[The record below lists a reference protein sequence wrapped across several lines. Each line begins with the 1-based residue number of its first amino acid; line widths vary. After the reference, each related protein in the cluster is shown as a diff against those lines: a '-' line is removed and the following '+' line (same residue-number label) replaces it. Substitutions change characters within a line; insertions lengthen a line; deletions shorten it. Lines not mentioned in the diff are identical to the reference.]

1 MFQQC
6 GILFYFCFTSAFTS
20 LMFIF
25 LPSCSPVHIAKQN
38 TYSYEQTTNEALA
51 CLTSCLYSQSS
62 RWLNVSKDILTN
74 SLSTNNLKI
83 ILEVFVKGE
92 LEFHAISGSRYFPT
106 FDS

>member
-1 MFQQC
+1 MYLCKGYRVRLFLD
-6 GILFYFCFTSAFTS
+6 IENVPTMWYFFYFCFTSALTS

-38 TYSYEQTTNEALA
+38 TYSYEQTTNVALA

-74 SLSTNNLKI
+74 SLSRNITI
-83 ILEVFVKGE
+83 
-92 LEFHAISGSRYFPT
+92 
-106 FDS
+106 

>member
-1 MFQQC
+1 MF
-6 GILFYFCFTSAFTS
+6 T
-20 LMFIF
+20 F
-25 LPSCSPVHIAKQN
+25 LPSCSHVHIARQN
-38 TYSYEQTTNEALA
+38 TYSYEQTTNEVLT

-83 ILEVFVKGE
+83 ILEVLVKGE

>member
-1 MFQQC
+1 MYLCKGYRVRLFLRLFRNILEMFRQC
-6 GILFYFCFTSAFTS
+6 GILFYFCFTSALTS

-25 LPSCSPVHIAKQN
+25 LPSCSPVHTAKQN

-74 SLSTNNLKI
+74 SLSTNI
-83 ILEVFVKGE
+83 
-92 LEFHAISGSRYFPT
+92 T
-106 FDS
+106 T

>member
-1 MFQQC
+1 MYLC
-6 GILFYFCFTSAFTS
+6 KGYRVRLFLDIGNVPTMWYFVLFFCFTSALTS

-74 SLSTNNLKI
+74 SLSRNIT
-83 ILEVFVKGE
+83 
-92 LEFHAISGSRYFPT
+92 T
-106 FDS
+106 